1 MKSVNVMFYKAF
13 WSRFYLHRYS
23 NAFAMENVDV
33 NNSNSNVVGISYRCS
48 QSAMASELINETS
61 GEKTGSVSRLNDWSA
76 GLLCQLHTIFT
87 YRVQNQSSTRK
98 LFYAYL
104 WEEVHQ
110 SLNRYLQYYTLQ
122 SSIDFYIVEHSEFLL
137 CNWCCF

>member
-61 GEKTGSVSRLNDWSA
+61 GEKTGSVSRLND
-76 GLLCQLHTIFT
+76 
-87 YRVQNQSSTRK
+87 
-98 LFYAYL
+98 
-104 WEEVHQ
+104 
-110 SLNRYLQYYTLQ
+110 
-122 SSIDFYIVEHSEFLL
+122 
-137 CNWCCF
+137 